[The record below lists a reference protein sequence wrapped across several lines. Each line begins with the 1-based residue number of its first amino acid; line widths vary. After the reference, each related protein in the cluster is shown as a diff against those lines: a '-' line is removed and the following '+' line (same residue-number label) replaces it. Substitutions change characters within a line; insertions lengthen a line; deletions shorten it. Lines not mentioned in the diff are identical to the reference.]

1 MNWFRCFKFIA
12 GWFPPSFFS
21 TRKRLINSPS
31 KLIRSYNKRK
41 LKQGVKKNTSFL
53 IFSYFSLS
61 TPKKYFLLFLFFFK
75 TISASFTSLSQPVS
89 VLRKGEGGEGAE
101 RLFDALQILTHILCY
116 KIIIVVPWVR
126 LTYSVWSS

>member
-89 VLRKGEGGEGAE
+89 VLRKGGGCGGGGGGGGGGREVV
-101 RLFDALQILTHILCY
+101 RCSTDINTDLMLQNHHCSTLG
-116 KIIIVVPWVR
+116 
-126 LTYSVWSS
+126 